1 MVLYK
6 PKGQNNMDMI
16 NIFALSIAANLILF
30 TLFLAQKVKIKHFR
44 EILILQDK
52 LIKQMQADKLTNDET
67 TYEILFR
74 SILLATKC
82 ERIEELMT
90 IFKNKNFEYKKEIVN
105 KITNATGVD
114 DRDRIMKVIKI
125 INSVC

>member
-1 MVLYK
+1 
-6 PKGQNNMDMI
+6 MDMI

>member
-1 MVLYK
+1 
-6 PKGQNNMDMI
+6 MDMI
-16 NIFALSIAANLILF
+16 NIFAFSITANLILF

-44 EILILQDK
+44 EIFILQDK

-82 ERIEELMT
+82 ERIDELMT
-90 IFKNKNFEYKKEIVN
+90 IFKNKTLEYKKEIIN

-114 DRDRIMKVIKI
+114 DKDRVMKVVEI
-125 INSVC
+125 INSIC